1 MTIDIKKVLLLGGGP
16 TNIGHENELDAAAFE
31 RLMALKKTG
40 AKIIYVDNNPFSVT
54 SEEIQPANVYVQEV
68 NFQNVINIID
78 KEKPDAIMATQGG
91 LNAMQIAWQLAE
103 SGILASNNI
112 SLLG

>member
-1 MTIDIKKVLLLGGGP
+1 MTIDINKVLLLGGGP

-54 SEEIQPANVYVQEV
+54 TEEIQPANVYVQEA
-68 NFQNVINIID
+68 NFQNIVN
-78 KEKPDAIMATQGG
+78 IMAKTVE
-91 LNAMQIAWQLAE
+91 NRWSIAMMVAVFYFLF
-103 SGILASNNI
+103 LFK
-112 SLLG
+112 